1 MTSRMR
7 PQLMRIQPSAMVGR
21 RGSLS
26 FIVLAYVF
34 LAPAL
39 AHAHGAMAS
48 DELGPPLF
56 TAGLLGFVSYWV
68 VILWPSSRKKDDP
81 QAGANPQNGGVPQ
94 SPKRKSKSTSRV
106 KRRPYLRVVGPGE
119 QWQSEQQARRKASD
133 G

>member
-1 MTSRMR
+1 MTSRIQL
-7 PQLMRIQPSAMVGR
+7 QLMRTQPSAVVGR
-21 RGSLS
+21 RGLLS
-26 FIVLAYVF
+26 FIILAYVF

-39 AHAHGAMAS
+39 AHAHGAMSS

-56 TAGLLGFVSYWV
+56 TAGLLGFVSYWI

-81 QAGANPQNGGVPQ
+81 QAGANPQNGDVPQ
-94 SPKRKSKSTSRV
+94 SQRHRSKSASRV

-119 QWQSEQQARRKASD
+119 QWHSDQQARRKASD